1 MLKKIG
7 MLTSKLISA
16 FYNNL
21 KQISQ
26 SGFLAEIL
34 AKKSQNSH
42 FNCQIQYLQKNII
55 IAIIKLISHFYT
67 LLKCQI
73 RDGLSTQN
81 ILEVNV
87 VKVIIENKCKCV
99 WGFGLSNQLPDIL

>member
-1 MLKKIG
+1 

-67 LLKCQI
+67 LLK
-73 RDGLSTQN
+73 
-81 ILEVNV
+81 
-87 VKVIIENKCKCV
+87 
-99 WGFGLSNQLPDIL
+99 